1 MNPKLLAMLSVAL
14 LGCAGIP
21 PGRPDGNNCGLIAAG
36 NLDTRQPVEGLAAIL
51 ADRLDA
57 ALDATTFSTDPSFLD
72 MTENCQNLVG
82 YRVFVRDVPDWQD
95 EYGRDFR
102 VAGTTSCWTKTI
114 IVGTPESGNWRHS
127 AIVHELFHA
136 MQKCEA
142 IQPPDVGN
150 DTAHAGWIRFGTYD
164 AIERTR

>member
-1 MNPKLLAMLSVAL
+1 MNLKILLL
-14 LGCAGIP
+14 LTCASCAGVP
-21 PGRPDGNNCGLIAAG
+21 PGKPGGNNCGLIAAG
-36 NLDTRQPVEGLAAIL
+36 DLDTRQPVAGLAAIL

-57 ALDATTFSTDPSFLD
+57 ALDATTFTTDPSFLD
-72 MTENCQNLVG
+72 MTQNCQRLVG
-82 YRVFVRDVPDWQD
+82 YRVFVRAVPDWEDQ
-95 EYGRDFR
+95 YGRPFR

-114 IVGTPESGNWRHS
+114 IVGTPVSGNWRDS

-136 MQKCEA
+136 MQECEA
-142 IQPPDVGN
+142 IQPPDIGN